1 MCGFQLNL
9 TEEHHNM
16 ASSYSS
22 DLQLEVITTGE
33 KAGLWGSITNDNLKI
48 LELAASGY
56 YTVSI
61 AAANLTLNLDNGS
74 ALGDTTATGKNL
86 MIEVTGTLAASRVI
100 TMPTGAERIFV
111 VKDSTT
117 RSTSN
122 YTIGVQNVGGTG
134 TGIIPLP
141 VGATAA
147 FYTDG
152 TTSNSMKLLGILKP
166 GYVTVTNGSNSP
178 YTAVNGDVIMGV
190 TSSGGGGTIQVT
202 LPATPAAGDEVTIMD
217 TSLTGGFAANLC
229 TVDRNASNILGT
241 GANVTLI
248 NNNQSVTLVYTS
260 NATKGWIYKTNTN

>member
-22 DLQLEVITTGE
+22 DLQ
-33 KAGLWGSITNDNLKI
+33 
-48 LELAASGY
+48 LAASGY

-86 MIEVTGTLAASRVI
+86 MIEVTGTLAASRII

>member
-86 MIEVTGTLAASRVI
+86 MIEVTGTLAASRII

>member
-1 MCGFQLNL
+1 
-9 TEEHHNM
+9 M

-86 MIEVTGTLAASRVI
+86 MIEVTGTLAASRII

>member
-1 MCGFQLNL
+1 
-9 TEEHHNM
+9 M
-16 ASSYSS
+16 ASSYST
-22 DLQLEVITTGE
+22 DLQLEIMTTGE

-61 AAANLTLNLDNGS
+61 AAGNLTLNLDNGS
-74 ALGDTTATGKNL
+74 ALGSSTATGKNL
-86 MIEVTGTLAASRVI
+86 MIEVTGTLAASRII
-100 TMPTGAERIFV
+100 TMPTGAERVFI

-134 TGIIPLP
+134 AGVIPLP

-152 TTSNSMKLLGILKP
+152 TTSNSMTLLGILKP
-166 GYVTVTNGSNSP
+166 GYITVTNGSNSP
-178 YTAVNGDVIMGV
+178 YTAVNGDVVMGV
-190 TSSGGGGTIQVT
+190 TNSGGGGTIQVT
-202 LPATPAAGDEVTIMD
+202 LPASPVAGDEVTIMD
-217 TSLTGGFAANLC
+217 TSSTGGFASNLC
-229 TVDRNASNILGT
+229 TVDRNASNILGSA
-241 GANVTLI
+241 ANVTLI

-260 NATKGWIYKTNTN
+260 NGTKGWIYKTNTN

>member
-1 MCGFQLNL
+1 
-9 TEEHHNM
+9 M

-86 MIEVTGTLAASRVI
+86 MIEVTGTLAASRII

-190 TSSGGGGTIQVT
+190 TSSGGGGTIQVP